1 MGPLRTCREAGWKI
15 LEVRGSMERYLHW
28 GQADK
33 LEKLKESRKSFLI
46 RIKVRCV
53 WG

>member
-1 MGPLRTCREAGWKI
+1 M
-15 LEVRGSMERYLHW
+15 EVRGSMGRYLHR

-46 RIKVRCV
+46 RIKARCAC
-53 WG
+53 G